1 MLPIITPGIIAGG
14 IFSFI
19 QSFDDVVLALFL
31 TNIKSRTLPRIM
43 FEGVAHE
50 IDPTIVAISGILIIL
65 TIILFSVNIA
75 FSSEKSK

>member
-1 MLPIITPGIIAGG
+1 M
-14 IFSFI
+14 
-19 QSFDDVVLALFL
+19 VLALFL

-65 TIILFSVNIA
+65 TIILFSVNIV

>member
-1 MLPIITPGIIAGG
+1 
-14 IFSFI
+14 
-19 QSFDDVVLALFL
+19 LFL

-65 TIILFSVNIA
+65 TIILFSVNIV